1 MWISISTILVVN
13 DKYLR
18 IIADSV
24 SADSN
29 NHPVLSVVDDYDY
42 VDYSGRTMSAMTA
55 TMIGMFACLLSVVM
69 YFVDPSAP
77 APLSL
82 PLCSQLLDFCPSALN
97 NTLDSDDVVCGGEWD
112 MLSVALATQCINYTG
127 WNCDRKKLTSV
138 HQHAA
143 GLR

>member
-1 MWISISTILVVN
+1 MRISISTILVVN

-29 NHPVLSVVDDYDY
+29 NLPVLSVVDDYDY
-42 VDYSGRTMSAMTA
+42 VDYSGRTMAAMTA
-55 TMIGMFACLLSVVM
+55 TMIGMFAFLLSVVM
-69 YFVDPSAP
+69 YFVDPSVP

-82 PLCSQLLDFCPSALN
+82 PLGLQSLDFCPSALN
-97 NTLDSDDVVCGGEWD
+97 NTLDTM
-112 MLSVALATQCINYTG
+112 MLCVAGSGICYLLPWRCINYTG
-127 WNCDRKKLTSV
+127 WNCDRKKLTTV
-138 HQHAA
+138 HQHTA